1 MFFSSLLSKFL
12 APKYVEEEAGF
23 VDKEPEHILVNDKKS
38 FKKMLSILS
47 KVSSCVMDTEA
58 DSMHHYQEK
67 LSLIQISVGKYHWLL
82 DPLCGLNIK
91 PLWKCKA
98 LKQIT
103 FHACDYDL
111 RLLAMFHDFHP
122 KSIYDTSIA
131 AKLLGE
137 KQTGLAAL
145 AEKYFGIK
153 LDKENQRADWTKRP
167 LSPEMCRYAVMDTI
181 YLDAIK
187 EIQCEKLRELGR
199 MEWLLES
206 CETLLKKTRNSQNEA
221 AESKPK
227 DSWRLKGSNVFKP
240 FELQLLRAIWQW
252 RDQEAKKRDCAPYR
266 VLGPY
271 FILDFVK
278 VAAKIKGKITERD
291 LPRLPRNLKGKL
303 LQSFLADLNAAASA
317 PASEFPAPLLRKTS
331 PRTSIN
337 EDLREK
343 LQELRN
349 EKAWQLKIDCGLLAK
364 QNQLNALADAL
375 NGTWE
380 EKFEAAGFMN
390 WQREIWRSLIP
401 KAVLP
406 KTANEFRVWANEK
419 LLAMSAE
426 NKTKE
431 NEQLLLE
438 LSKRAALENGCI
450 AAFYPTKREP
460 QIIPFLKKL
469 ANEGRLLLPRVLDK
483 QKMEFVQVQ
492 SLEKDLETATFGIME
507 PKADLPAFEGTPAAF
522 LVPGVVFGKDGS
534 RIGHGSG
541 YYDRFLAA
549 FKGVARLGIAYSAQ
563 IRNSLPQNATDMRM
577 NEVVWC
583 RS

>member
-12 APKYVEEEAGF
+12 TPKYMGEEAGF
-23 VDKEPEHILVNDKKS
+23 IDKEPEHILVNDKKS
-38 FKKMLSILS
+38 FKKMLSVLS
-47 KVSSCVMDTEA
+47 NADSCVMDTEA

-111 RLLAMFHDFHP
+111 RLLAKFHKFHP

-187 EIQCEKLRELGR
+187 ELQCKKLEELGR
-199 MEWLLES
+199 MEWLKES
-206 CETLLKKTRNSQNEA
+206 CENLLKKNRDSQNEIS
-221 AESKPK
+221 ECKPK
-227 DSWRLKGSNVFKP
+227 DNWRLKGSNVFKP
-240 FELQLLRAIWQW
+240 FELQILRAIWQW
-252 RDQEAKKRDCAPYR
+252 RDQEAKKKDCAPYR
-266 VLGPY
+266 ILGPH
-271 FILDFVK
+271 FMLAFVK
-278 VAAKIKGKITERD
+278 AAAKIKGKINEQD

-303 LQSFLADLNAAASA
+303 LQSFLRELNAAASA

-349 EKAWQLKIDCGLLAK
+349 EKAWQLKMDCGLLAK
-364 QNQLNALADAL
+364 QNQLNVLADAL
-375 NGTWE
+375 NGSWE
-380 EKFEAAGFMN
+380 EKFEAAEFMN

-406 KTANEFRVWANEK
+406 KTANELRAWANER

-426 NKTKE
+426 NKAKE
-431 NEQLLLE
+431 NEKLLLE
-438 LSKRAALENGCI
+438 LSKRTALENGCI
-450 AAFYPTKREP
+450 AAFYPTKCEP

-469 ANEGRLLLPRVLDK
+469 ADEGRLLLPRVLDK

-492 SLEKDLETATFGIME
+492 CLEKDLQAATFGIME

-541 YYDRFLAA
+541 YYDRFLAS
-549 FKGVARLGIAYSAQ
+549 FKSVPKLGIAYSAQ
-563 IRNSLPQNATDMRM
+563 IRNSLPQNTTDIRT

-583 RS
+583 KS